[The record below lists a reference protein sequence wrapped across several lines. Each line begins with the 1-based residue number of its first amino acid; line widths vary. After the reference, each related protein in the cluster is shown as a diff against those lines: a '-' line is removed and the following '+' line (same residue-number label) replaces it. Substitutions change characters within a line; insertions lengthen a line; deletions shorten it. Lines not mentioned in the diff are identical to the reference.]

1 MSASLADIP
10 DAASPFLL
18 KYPPSASISSLDAD
32 DWRAMM
38 KAACAWLE
46 ANHSGVNALNVFPVP
61 DGDTGTNMLLTMR
74 DACAEMERVRE
85 ASVGALLQ
93 AVAHGALMGA
103 RGNSGAILSQIFRGM
118 ARAVDKAPFLT
129 AATFAAALQEG
140 SYTAYRGV
148 QKPVEGTI
156 LTVVREAAEA
166 ARRAAA
172 LNNDLRFVLD
182 HTVQAAAEAVEKT
195 PSLLSIL
202 AQAGVVDA
210 GGKGL
215 FYVLEGWLRC
225 LRGEP
230 LAVAGAMSGAFA
242 GRAEA
247 LTGEYNYDVQF
258 VIQGKNLN
266 VEAIRQAIA
275 GMGDSV
281 IVVGDEQTVKV
292 HVHTSEP
299 GKPLNYG
306 ASVGQLRQVIVENMQ
321 EQYQEFVHGAG
332 SGEGPAAA
340 SRQALA
346 SSSVAPSSIGVVAVA
361 AGEGLRQVFLS
372 LGVAAVVPGGQT
384 MNPSTEELLK
394 AIEGVAAEQVIV
406 LPNNGNVILTA
417 RQAQQLSRK
426 EVRVV
431 PSKTIPQG
439 IAAFLA
445 FNLQADL
452 EANVRN
458 MERALDDI
466 QTGEVTVAVRAA
478 RFNGIEVA
486 PGDMIGLL
494 NGELAV
500 KGLSATEVVLALLE
514 RMNAQGSEIITIY
527 RGEPVSQEEAETL
540 LEAVRAH
547 YPAQEVELVVGGQP
561 YYHYILSTE

>member
-1 MSASLADIP
+1 
-10 DAASPFLL
+10 
-18 KYPPSASISSLDAD
+18 
-32 DWRAMM
+32 
-38 KAACAWLE
+38 
-46 ANHSGVNALNVFPVP
+46 
-61 DGDTGTNMLLTMR
+61 
-74 DACAEMERVRE
+74 
-85 ASVGALLQ
+85 
-93 AVAHGALMGA
+93 
-103 RGNSGAILSQIFRGM
+103 
-118 ARAVDKAPFLT
+118 
-129 AATFAAALQEG
+129 
-140 SYTAYRGV
+140 
-148 QKPVEGTI
+148 
-156 LTVVREAAEA
+156 
-166 ARRAAA
+166 
-172 LNNDLRFVLD
+172 
-182 HTVQAAAEAVEKT
+182 
-195 PSLLSIL
+195 
-202 AQAGVVDA
+202 
-210 GGKGL
+210 
-215 FYVLEGWLRC
+215 
-225 LRGEP
+225 
-230 LAVAGAMSGAFA
+230 
-242 GRAEA
+242 
-247 LTGEYNYDVQF
+247 
-258 VIQGKNLN
+258 
-266 VEAIRQAIA
+266 
-275 GMGDSV
+275 
-281 IVVGDEQTVKV
+281 
-292 HVHTSEP
+292 
-299 GKPLNYG
+299 
-306 ASVGQLRQVIVENMQ
+306 
-321 EQYQEFVHGAG
+321 
-332 SGEGPAAA
+332 
-340 SRQALA
+340 
-346 SSSVAPSSIGVVAVA
+346 VVAVA